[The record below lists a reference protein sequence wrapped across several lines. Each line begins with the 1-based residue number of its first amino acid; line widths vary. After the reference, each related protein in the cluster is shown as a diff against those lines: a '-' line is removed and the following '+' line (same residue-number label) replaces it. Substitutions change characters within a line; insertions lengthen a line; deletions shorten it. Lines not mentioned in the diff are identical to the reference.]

1 LPSCN
6 ILCIHLYLYIQT
18 NYLQLTTIIHTDE
31 LVKQCLQGHT
41 KAYSELYQRYCK
53 AMFSTCYRIVN
64 HFAEAEDVLQDSFMD
79 AFNNLKTFSY
89 ESTFGGWLKTIV
101 INKSINHLKKK
112 RLNLLDIEH
121 TNLEDVIDTK
131 EVNEEEITYKVEE
144 VKAGIQQLP
153 DGYRTV
159 LSLYL
164 LEGYDH
170 EEIAEIMMVATSTTR
185 TQYIRAKQKLLQIL
199 AK

>member
-1 LPSCN
+1 M
-6 ILCIHLYLYIQT
+6 HLT
-18 NYLQLTTIIHTDE
+18 ATIHTDE
-31 LVKQCLQGHT
+31 LIKQCLNGEM
-41 KAYSELYQRYCK
+41 KAYNELYDRYCK

-101 INKSINHLKKK
+101 INKSINHLRKKK
-112 RLNLLDIEH
+112 LNLIDIDKVVTE
-121 TNLEDVIDTK
+121 NLMEEDTI
-131 EVNEEEITYKVEE
+131 NEEEIIYKVEE
-144 VKAGIQQLP
+144 VKAAIQLLP

-170 EEIAEIMMVATSTTR
+170 EEMAEIMHVATSTTR
-185 TQYIRAKQKLLQIL
+185 TQYMRAKQKLLQIL

>member
-1 LPSCN
+1 M
-6 ILCIHLYLYIQT
+6 
-18 NYLQLTTIIHTDE
+18 QLTATIHTDE
-31 LVKQCLQGHT
+31 LVKQCLQGEM
-41 KAYSELYQRYCK
+41 KAYNELYERYCK

-64 HFAEAEDVLQDSFMD
+64 HFTEAEDVLQDSFMD

-101 INKSINHLKKK
+101 INKSINHLRKKK
-112 RLNLLDIEH
+112 LNLIDIDKVVTE
-121 TNLEDVIDTK
+121 NLMEDDVIS
-131 EVNEEEITYKVEE
+131 EEEIIYKVEE
-144 VKAGIQQLP
+144 VKAAIQLLP

-170 EEIAEIMMVATSTTR
+170 EEIAEIMHVATSTTR
-185 TQYIRAKQKLLQIL
+185 TQYMRAKQKLLQLL

>member
-1 LPSCN
+1 M
-6 ILCIHLYLYIQT
+6 
-18 NYLQLTTIIHTDE
+18 QLTATIHTDE
-31 LVKQCLQGHT
+31 LVKQCLQGEM
-41 KAYSELYQRYCK
+41 KAYNELYERYCK

-101 INKSINHLKKK
+101 INKSINHLRKKK
-112 RLNLLDIEH
+112 LNLIDIDKVVTE
-121 TNLEDVIDTK
+121 NLMADDTIH
-131 EVNEEEITYKVEE
+131 EEEIIYKIEE
-144 VKAGIQQLP
+144 VKAAIQQLP

-170 EEIAEIMMVATSTTR
+170 EEIAEIMHVATSTTR
-185 TQYIRAKQKLLQIL
+185 TQYMRAKQKLLQLL

>member
-1 LPSCN
+1 
-6 ILCIHLYLYIQT
+6 
-18 NYLQLTTIIHTDE
+18 LQISATIHTDE
-31 LVKQCLQGHT
+31 LIQLCLQGQT

-64 HFAEAEDVLQDSFMD
+64 HFSEAEDVVQDSFMD
-79 AFNNLKTFSY
+79 AFNNLKTFGY

-112 RLNLLDIEH
+112 KIDLYDIEKI
-121 TNLEDVIDTK
+121 NIEAIID
-131 EVNEEEITYKVEE
+131 EQQINEEEIAFKIEE
-144 VKAGIQQLP
+144 VKIAIQQLP

-170 EEIAEIMMVATSTTR
+170 EEIAEIMHVATSTTR
-185 TQYIRAKQKLLQIL
+185 TQYMRAKQKLLQLL

>member
-1 LPSCN
+1 
-6 ILCIHLYLYIQT
+6 
-18 NYLQLTTIIHTDE
+18 LQLTATIHTDE
-31 LVKQCLQGHT
+31 LVKQCLQGEM
-41 KAYSELYQRYCK
+41 KAYKVLYERYCK
-53 AMFSTCYRIVN
+53 AMFSTCYRIIN

-101 INKSINHLKKK
+101 INKSINHLRKKK
-112 RLNLLDIEH
+112 LNLIDIDKVVTE
-121 TNLEDVIDTK
+121 NLIEDDSVH
-131 EVNEEEITYKVEE
+131 EEEIIYKVEE
-144 VKAGIQQLP
+144 VKAAIQLLP

-170 EEIAEIMMVATSTTR
+170 EEIAEIMHVATSTTR
-185 TQYIRAKQKLLQIL
+185 TQYMRAKQKLLQLLKHI
-199 AK
+199 

>member
-1 LPSCN
+1 
-6 ILCIHLYLYIQT
+6 
-18 NYLQLTTIIHTDE
+18 LQHTATIHTDE
-31 LVKQCLQGHT
+31 LVQQCLQGEM
-41 KAYSELYQRYCK
+41 KAYSELYERYCK

-101 INKSINHLKKK
+101 INKSINHLRKKK
-112 RLNLLDIEH
+112 LNLIDIDKVVTE
-121 TNLEDVIDTK
+121 NLMEEDVI
-131 EVNEEEITYKVEE
+131 NEEEIIYKVEE
-144 VKAGIQQLP
+144 VKAAIQLLP

-170 EEIAEIMMVATSTTR
+170 EEIAEIMHVATSTTR
-185 TQYIRAKQKLLQIL
+185 TQYMRAKQKLLQIL

>member
-1 LPSCN
+1 
-6 ILCIHLYLYIQT
+6 
-18 NYLQLTTIIHTDE
+18 LQLTATIHTDE
-31 LVKQCLQGHT
+31 LVKQCLQGEM
-41 KAYSELYQRYCK
+41 KAYSELYKRYCK

-64 HFAEAEDVLQDSFMD
+64 HFTEAEDVLQDSFMD

-101 INKSINHLKKK
+101 INKSINHLRKKK
-112 RLNLLDIEH
+112 LNLIDIDKVVTE
-121 TNLEDVIDTK
+121 NLMQEDTI
-131 EVNEEEITYKVEE
+131 NEEEITYQVEE
-144 VKAGIQQLP
+144 IKAAIQLLP

-170 EEIAEIMMVATSTTR
+170 EEIAEIMHVATSTTR
-185 TQYIRAKQKLLQIL
+185 TQYMRAKQKLLQTLKHI
-199 AK
+199 

>member
-1 LPSCN
+1 
-6 ILCIHLYLYIQT
+6 
-18 NYLQLTTIIHTDE
+18 
-31 LVKQCLQGHT
+31 
-41 KAYSELYQRYCK
+41 
-53 AMFSTCYRIVN
+53 
-64 HFAEAEDVLQDSFMD
+64 LQDSFMD

-101 INKSINHLKKK
+101 INKSINHLRKKK
-112 RLNLLDIEH
+112 LNLIDIDKVVTE
-121 TNLEDVIDTK
+121 NLMQEDTI
-131 EVNEEEITYKVEE
+131 NEEEITYQVEE
-144 VKAGIQQLP
+144 IRAAIQLLP

-170 EEIAEIMMVATSTTR
+170 EEIAEIMHVATSTTR
-185 TQYIRAKQKLLQIL
+185 TQYMRAKQKLLQLL